1 YKIKALILQSDKY
14 FMNNKDVRNSIIES
28 ATVFF
33 SKFGFQKTT
42 MDEIA
47 KNLHK
52 AKGVL
57 YYYFKSKEELYS
69 EVLRKE
75 LDEVRS
81 ELTKIIDSDLSSLR
95 KMESYFLMRFKLL
108 NRATHYHETL
118 RADFFEKYHFVQ
130 PVRDDFEKFD
140 RNCLTQILNQG
151 VKENMISINNIPAA
165 VDLFIMVTKG
175 LEVPLFLQKKYDE
188 YENTIIELSTVIIN
202 GLQNS
207 K

>member
-1 YKIKALILQSDKY
+1 MQSDKY

-42 MDEIA
+42 MNEIA

-75 LDEVRS
+75 LDEVKL
-81 ELTKIIDSDLSSLR
+81 ELLKIIDSDLCSLK

-108 NRATHYHETL
+108 NKATHYHETL
-118 RADFFEKYHFVQ
+118 RADFFEKYHFAQ
-130 PVRDDFEKFD
+130 PVRDDFESFD
-140 RNCLTQILNQG
+140 RDCITLVLKQG
-151 VKENMISINNIPAA
+151 IKENDISINNVPAA

>member
-1 YKIKALILQSDKY
+1 
-14 FMNNKDVRNSIIES
+14 MNNKDVRNSIIES
-28 ATVFF
+28 ATTFF

-69 EVLRKE
+69 EVLRK
-75 LDEVRS
+75 
-81 ELTKIIDSDLSSLR
+81 
-95 KMESYFLMRFKLL
+95 KMESYFLVRFKLL

-118 RADFFEKYHFVQ
+118 RADFFERYHFVQ
-130 PVRDDFEKFD
+130 PVRDDFESFD
-140 RNCLTQILNQG
+140 RECITVVLRQG
-151 VKENMISINNIPAA
+151 IMENDISINNVPAA
-165 VDLFIMVTKG
+165 VDLFIMVMKG